1 MLLQPAGHGMIALA
15 LLKMVPYCRV
25 EFSKII

>member
-1 MLLQPAGHGMIALA
+1 MFLQSAGHGKIALA

-25 EFSKII
+25 EPSGMI